1 MSPKNIILIFA
12 YKFMKIS
19 ISATVLGSVLSLF
32 VGNLLSQVFFD
43 GVWKVDFSY
52 YLYLIITVVLITFLL
67 VLLNAS
73 GVYKKPIRSLL
84 E

>member
-1 MSPKNIILIFA
+1 MGPKNIVLIFA
-12 YKFMKIS
+12 YKFIKIAV
-19 ISATVLGSVLSLF
+19 SATILGAGLSLV

-52 YLYLIITVVLITFLL
+52 YLYLIVAVVLITFLL